1 MNRAFIC
8 IPGFPIEFTNS
19 SLSPVSLLILALQ
32 SVTRMSDWFH
42 DLPVVWMA
50 VAVFGFTC
58 LLAGGIHIVVH
69 ALAVGERACRL
80 SPCHLA
86 CPLGYRLRAVC
97 GFTAAQA
104 WSDGANASAT
114 VDREAS
120 ALRSVTLLAAKIACV
135 RWYRI
140 TLQKQKPR
148 TGRSRGDV
156 RPLLRLRLMP
166 CPKLVVYTI
175 LATRWS
181 GPRDCSTRDHKRSGK
196 RDGCSSAVLDDHSI
210 AGKHDKIGMFV
221 PASHLFAYR
230 DCFCP

>member
-42 DLPVVWMA
+42 DLPLVWMA

-120 ALRSVTLLAAKIACV
+120 ALRSVTLLAASFRVSLKSPACAG
-135 RWYRI
+135 
-140 TLQKQKPR
+140 TELHC
-148 TGRSRGDV
+148 RSKSPG
-156 RPLLRLRLMP
+156 
-166 CPKLVVYTI
+166 
-175 LATRWS
+175 LAAQGAT
-181 GPRDCSTRDHKRSGK
+181 C
-196 RDGCSSAVLDDHSI
+196 DHSC
-210 AGKHDKIGMFV
+210 GC
-221 PASHLFAYR
+221 AS
-230 DCFCP
+230 CPVRSL